1 MPHPGGRPSD
11 YDPKYCDEL
20 LEYFSVDPYFETPVE
35 RQLKNGT
42 VVTSIKFIPSD
53 LPTLA
58 GFACKIG
65 VHRDTLNQWSKDHPE
80 FSDAVQKAKEY
91 QEKIL
96 VNNALKGLY
105 NPAFSIF
112 FAKNNLGWKDRQDV
126 TSNDGKLE
134 SLVIIKDGDQAK

>member
-1 MPHPGGRPSD
+1 MAAGRPTKLTSD
-11 YDPKYCDEL
+11 VHNQIVAAVRAGNYM
-20 LEYFSVDPYFETPVE
+20 ETAAAY
-35 RQLKNGT
+35 
-42 VVTSIKFIPSD
+42 
-53 LPTLA
+53 A
-58 GFACKIG
+58 GINK
-65 VHRDTLNQWSKDHPE
+65 DTLYHWLRRGAKEKERVAKNKRTKVRKEEQPFVE
-80 FSDAVQKAKEY
+80 FSDAVKKAKEF

-96 VNNALKGLY
+96 VTNALKGLY

>member
-1 MPHPGGRPSD
+1 MTTGRPTD

-20 LEYFSVDPYFETPVE
+20 LDYFNIEPHFETPVE

-42 VVTSIKFIPSD
+42 VETSIRFIPSD

-80 FSDAVQKAKEY
+80 FSDAIKKGKEH
-91 QEKIL
+91 QERIL
-96 VNNALKGLY
+96 VINALKNGY

-112 FAKNNLGWKDRQDV
+112 FAKNNLGWKDRQDF
-126 TSNDGKLE
+126 TSGDEKLDFKVVRDDT
-134 SLVIIKDGDQAK
+134 S